1 MKIRVNSPTVG
12 DKVVRVLSQAHVGVQ
27 RNKNEII
34 VDEGF
39 DEKDVRI
46 ILQEKL
52 DEEKF
57 DFEDDFVLVNG
68 NSIWSLKKIMKE
80 LEDIK
85 KSGTTSQISGYFYK
99 FMHLN
104 FTIAHNNI
112 AGWMSEHPSFDCV
125 LHAMNTPI
133 ADWKSDVKKI
143 VDTAIN
149 KYENKECTR

>member
-12 DKVVRVLSQAHVGVQ
+12 DKVVRLLSQAHVGVQ
-27 RNKNEII
+27 RKKNEII

-39 DEKDVRI
+39 DETDIRL

-68 NSIWSLKKIMKE
+68 NSIWSFKKIMKE
-80 LEDIK
+80 LQEIK
-85 KSGTTSQISGYFYK
+85 KSDSTSQISGYFYK

-112 AGWMSEHPSFDCV
+112 TGWMSEHPSFDCV
-125 LHAMNTPI
+125 IQAMTVAIP
-133 ADWKSDVKKI
+133 DWKSDVKK
-143 VDTAIN
+143 VVTAALN
-149 KYENKECTR
+149 KYQNKECTR